1 MENQASQWELYKLLK
16 EEYKHYLDQ
25 AENLWRTKFI
35 AIGAFISL
43 AILNEKLIEIL
54 KTQPDKA
61 NEVTA
66 LGILIIPMLA
76 FVIDLKILETGF
88 HLKNISNYIEKHF
101 SELSL
106 AQGWERENWGNNRIT
121 LFRKW
126 ITLFLSVGIS
136 LIILNFCLIIVS
148 TYIQTSWARG
158 CIWLGI
164 IMDICMLTVA
174 VFVSRNLYNRPN
186 GQNQKKT
193 SNPT

>member
-16 EEYKHYLDQ
+16 EEYKHYLDH

-88 HLKNISNYIEKHF
+88 HLKNISTYIEKHF

-148 TYIQTSWARG
+148 TYIQTSWATF
-158 CIWLGI
+158 CTWLSI
-164 IMDICMLTVA
+164 IMNICMLALA
-174 VFVSRNLYNRPN
+174 VFVSRNLYPSSKHSSL
-186 GQNQKKT
+186 QKPKA
-193 SNPT
+193 